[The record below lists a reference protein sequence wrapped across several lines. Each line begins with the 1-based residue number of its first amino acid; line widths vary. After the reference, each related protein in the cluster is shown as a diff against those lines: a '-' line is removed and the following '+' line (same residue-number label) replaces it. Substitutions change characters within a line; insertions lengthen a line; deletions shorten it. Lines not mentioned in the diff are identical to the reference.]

1 MTKKL
6 KYRFICLKNAFSDS
20 IKNINS
26 NNFIDS
32 IQNIK
37 IFLDFMRQKLH
48 LDCFTYIKEE
58 LFTGLLDFML
68 N

>member
-1 MTKKL
+1 MFKQIKL
-6 KYRFICLKNAFSDS
+6 
-20 IKNINS
+20 
-26 NNFIDS
+26 NNLIDN
-32 IQNIK
+32 IQNVK
-37 IFLDFMRQKLH
+37 KFLDFMLQKLL